1 MAFGLI
7 ASAKVTVETEAGEC
21 FCYPLCNGVEITTVH
36 TTLAGSRILPV
47 AERATELAR
56 FHYDENHENYLIN
69 RIRLPLPSRCVVTR
83 VTVRS
88 EAEGYALLF
97 WGVLCEEE

>member
-7 ASAKVTVETEAGEC
+7 ASATVTVET
-21 FCYPLCNGVEITTVH
+21 
-36 TTLAGSRILPV
+36 
-47 AERATELAR
+47 
-56 FHYDENHENYLIN
+56 
-69 RIRLPLPSRCVVTR
+69 
-83 VTVRS
+83 